1 MPSSTPSSATTTTV
15 SAEPAGPRESS
26 MDLLNRYSKPLGV
39 LGLAVVDGVVI
50 WRFGVAPGVL
60 LLCAASMLL
69 VVSLLFRAVQALTGE
84 LDEEDELELTRAPT
98 SAEEQKRAAI
108 QALKDIE
115 HERTVGKITKEDYE
129 ALVTR
134 YRAEAKRLMRTV
146 DEERSGLRGEAEKLA
161 DEAVRVALDG
171 GAQDE
176 AAQDDD
182 DEAVE
187 AKPAQ
192 QPAKKAAAKVAKKSA
207 KAAPAKLEEA
217 AEEVAEGAKDD
228 APIKASA
235 EAADAIPARVACPA
249 CQTKND
255 VDAAFCKKCGAKLEA
270 EVAAAKTNEKD
281 EQAEKAASK
290 EDA

>member
-1 MPSSTPSSATTTTV
+1 
-15 SAEPAGPRESS
+15 
-26 MDLLNRYSKPLGV
+26 MDPTLLNRYSKPLV
-39 LGLAVVDGVVI
+39 ILALALVDGVVI
-50 WRFGVAPGVL
+50 WRFGVAPGIL

-134 YRAEAKRLMRTV
+134 YRGEAKRLMRTV

-161 DEAVRVALDG
+161 DAAVRSALDG
-171 GAQDE
+171 GEEE
-176 AAQDDD
+176 AASDAT
-182 DEAVE
+182 EEKAE
-187 AKPAQ
+187 PK
-192 QPAKKAAAKVAKKSA
+192 PAKKVEPKVEKKRAEAVKANAKQ
-207 KAAPAKLEEA
+207 APSDAVT
-217 AEEVAEGAKDD
+217 AETDEPTDGVEVAPEKAD
-228 APIKASA
+228 AV
-235 EAADAIPARVACPA
+235 DAIPAHVACPA

-255 VDAAFCKKCGAKLEA
+255 VDAAFCKKCGGKLEA
-270 EVAAAKTNEKD
+270 EMATAPK
-281 EQAEKAASK
+281 AEKTAK
-290 EDA
+290 NEEDA

>member
-1 MPSSTPSSATTTTV
+1 MPSSTTSSETTITG
-15 SAEPAGPRESS
+15 SAERADKRESV
-26 MDLLNRYSKPLGV
+26 MDPTLLNRYSKPLGV
-39 LGLAVVDGVVI
+39 LALAIVDGVII
-50 WRFGVAPGVL
+50 WRFGVAPGIL

-69 VVSLLFRAVQALTGE
+69 VVSLLFRSVQALTGE

-134 YRAEAKRLMRTV
+134 YRGEAKRLMRTV

-161 DEAVRVALDG
+161 DQAIREALDG
-171 GAQDE
+171 GGDAGDAPEDE
-176 AAQDDD
+176 AQ
-182 DEAVE
+182 E
-187 AKPAQ
+187 PAPK
-192 QPAKKAAAKVAKKSA
+192 PAKKGANKAEPKVVEKPAA
-207 KAAPAKLEEA
+207 KAADEPSEEADEVPATPAKSAEDTAPA
-217 AEEVAEGAKDD
+217 AE
-228 APIKASA
+228 
-235 EAADAIPARVACPA
+235 AIPARVACPK
-249 CQTKND
+249 CETKND

-270 EVAAAKTNEKD
+270 EVAKADKTE
-281 EQAEKAASK
+281 

>member
-1 MPSSTPSSATTTTV
+1 
-15 SAEPAGPRESS
+15 
-26 MDLLNRYSKPLGV
+26 MDPTLLKRYSKPLV
-39 LGLAVVDGVVI
+39 FLALAIVDGVVI

-69 VVSLLFRAVQALTGE
+69 VVSLLFHAVQALTGE

-129 ALVTR
+129 ALATR
-134 YRAEAKRLMRTV
+134 YRGEAKRLMRTV

-161 DEAVRVALDG
+161 DEAVREALDG
-171 GAQDE
+171 GGDE
-176 AAQDDD
+176 EPSDAT
-182 DEAVE
+182 E
-187 AKPAQ
+187 AKAEKL
-192 QPAKKAAAKVAKKSA
+192 PAKKGAKKAEPKVEKRRAEPA
-207 KAAPAKLEEA
+207 KAKAEEGPSEAEGDGAPAKDA
-217 AEEVAEGAKDD
+217 EVAPE
-228 APIKASA
+228 KAD
-235 EAADAIPARVACPA
+235 AADAIPARVSCPA

-255 VDAAFCKKCGAKLEA
+255 VDAAFCKKCGGKLEA
-270 EVAAAKTNEKD
+270 EITTAKN
-281 EQAEKAASK
+281 AE

>member
-1 MPSSTPSSATTTTV
+1 
-15 SAEPAGPRESS
+15 
-26 MDLLNRYSKPLGV
+26 MDPNLLNRYSKPLGL
-39 LGLAVVDGVVI
+39 LGLAVVDGLVI

-69 VVSLLFRAVQALTGE
+69 VVSLLFRTVQALSGE
-84 LDEEDELELTRAPT
+84 LDEEEELELTRAPT

-134 YRAEAKRLMRTV
+134 YRGEAKRLMRTV

-161 DEAVRVALDG
+161 DAAVRKALEG
-171 GAQDE
+171 GGDE
-176 AAQDDD
+176 EADESDD
-182 DEAVE
+182 AVE
-187 AKPAQ
+187 EKPAPK
-192 QPAKKAAAKVAKKSA
+192 PAKKAAKKAEPKVATKRTE
-207 KAAPAKLEEA
+207 AAPAKADEDA
-217 AEEVAEGAKDD
+217 AET
-228 APIKASA
+228 ASA
-235 EAADAIPARVACPA
+235 EAEADVATEKADAADAIPARVACPA

-255 VDAAFCKKCGAKLEA
+255 VDATFCKKCGGKLEA
-270 EVAAAKTNEKD
+270 DT
-281 EQAEKAASK
+281 AEKPAPAK